1 MRLLSF
7 MPVFTSKINAMF
19 YVPPLRA
26 NRRTPDKYQL
36 ARKSRGFCCL
46 YVAVCFQCMS
56 LSQMSFY
63 GFQTLVCVGHG
74 TAEGFLHNKGHT
86 ETNYGAVKGFHT

>member
-1 MRLLSF
+1 MR
-7 MPVFTSKINAMF
+7 MFTSKIIAMF
-19 YVPPLRA
+19 YMPPLST
-26 NRRTPDKYQL
+26 NRRSSDKYQL
-36 ARKSRGFCCL
+36 AQKSRGFCCL
-46 YVAVCFQCMS
+46 YAADGFRRTS

-86 ETNYGAVKGFHT
+86 ETNYGPVKGLYT